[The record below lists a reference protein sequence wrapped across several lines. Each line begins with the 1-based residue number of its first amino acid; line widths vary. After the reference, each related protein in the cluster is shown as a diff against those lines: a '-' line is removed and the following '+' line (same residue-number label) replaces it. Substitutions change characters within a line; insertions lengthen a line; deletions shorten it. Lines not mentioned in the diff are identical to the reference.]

1 MNELSH
7 TVLAA
12 ELPDSAGWVVLAV
25 SLLITIV
32 WLAYLYR

>member
-1 MNELSH
+1 MNDLTH

-12 ELPDSAGWVVLAV
+12 ELPDSTGWIVLAV